1 MFKSNLLLLLLRF
14 PSEPLGQVNRK
25 KETVNN
31 LRVELAEGED
41 EDEDVLRLVDIWNR
55 DRSSDRW
62 NTKIVLRS
70 VEPIDIVDRRHIA
83 IRLVQQEVEEFV
95 RLWTNVSTLAD
106 RVERDIARQEKQRTT
121 KEHLNGK

>member
-83 IRLVQQEVEEFV
+83 IRIVQQEVEEFV

-106 RVERDIARQEKQRTT
+106 RVEREIARQEKQRTT

>member
-83 IRLVQQEVEEFV
+83 IRIVQQEVEEFV

-106 RVERDIARQEKQRTT
+106 RVERRSLDHDE
-121 KEHLNGK
+121 

>member
-106 RVERDIARQEKQRTT
+106 RVEREIARQEKQRTT